1 MSFFG
6 PRGGRIAAEQIPTM
20 HMPVQDVREVVR
32 ERDEVATVYDT
43 SVIARDTIIEG
54 NITCNS
60 DLTILGQ
67 VKGDI
72 TIKGHIYVCGAV
84 EGSVTCDSMAMSSCT
99 LEGNVTATSGIIQDA
114 DSTLVG
120 DIAAANLTAAGKIVG
135 NVSVENCISLKSSAV
150 ILGNLA
156 FRDLAVEQ
164 GAVLRGEIKTN
175 RAEID

>member
-6 PRGGRIAAEQIPTM
+6 PRGGRIAAESVPVM
-20 HMPVQDVREVVR
+20 HMPVQEVR

-54 NITCNS
+54 NISCNS
-60 DLTILGQ
+60 DLTVLGQ
-67 VKGDI
+67 VKGDV
-72 TIKGHIYVCGAV
+72 TAKGHVYICGAV
-84 EGSVTCDSMAMSSCT
+84 EGQVSCDSMAMSSCT
-99 LEGNVTATSGIIQDA
+99 VEGNVTATSGVIQDA

-120 DIAAANLTAAGKIVG
+120 DISSANLTAAGKIVG
-135 NVSVENCISLKSSAV
+135 NVSVDNCISLKSTAV

-164 GAVLRGEIKTN
+164 GAVLRGEIRTN
-175 RAEID
+175 RAEVE